1 MRDIAT
7 PTKTKEILM
16 KHNLQMKKSLG
27 QNFLVDTNITDKII
41 RSSDINNNT
50 GVIEIGPGI
59 GSLTQQLAKY
69 AKTVMAY
76 EIDQRLLPVLEDTL
90 QDYSNVHI
98 LNQDILKADVSADIK
113 LYLND
118 VEEVIVVANLPYYI
132 TTPIIM
138 NLLEADLPVQRYVVM
153 MQKEVGERL
162 VADPGSKSYGSL
174 SIAVQYYTDVSQVMI
189 VPKNV
194 FMPPPNVDS
203 IVVKLEKK
211 SDLPDVGPI
220 KQCFKLVRGA
230 FNQRRKTILNN
241 YQSVFVDG
249 KSHKESIKEWL
260 LEADID
266 PKIRGEVLTLEQYS
280 KLNKL
285 LNNYPELV
293 IK

>member
-27 QNFLVDTNITDKII
+27 QNFLIDTNITDKII
-41 RSSDINNNT
+41 RSSDINQNT

-59 GSLTQQLAKY
+59 GSLTQQIAKS
-69 AKTVMAY
+69 AKKVMAY

-174 SIAVQYYTDVSQVMI
+174 SIAVQYYTNVSQVMI

-230 FNQRRKTILNN
+230 FSQRRKTILNN

-249 KSHKESIKEWL
+249 KSHKESIKAWL